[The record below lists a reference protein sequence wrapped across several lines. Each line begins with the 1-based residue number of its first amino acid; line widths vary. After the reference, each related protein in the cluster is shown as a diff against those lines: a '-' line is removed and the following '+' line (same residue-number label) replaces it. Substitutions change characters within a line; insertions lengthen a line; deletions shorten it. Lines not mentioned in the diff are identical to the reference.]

1 MRTKGKITSWND
13 EKGYG
18 FIAPVLGGERI
29 FIHINAFKDRSRR
42 PDIGQIVSY
51 DISSDKQGRSCASKA
66 TRVGDKVKKHKKNGN
81 LLVAASTVFISVVAI
96 AVLAGKLPP
105 IILAYYI
112 VISLITYALY
122 ASDKAAAKKGNW
134 RTSENTLHTFSFAG
148 GWPGALIAQ
157 EKLRHKSRKE
167 SFRFVF
173 WVTVLCNIAAFIWL
187 FTSTGVS
194 VLNAML

>member
-18 FIAPVLGGERI
+18 FISSISGGKRV

-51 DISSDKQGRSCASKA
+51 DISLDKQGRSCASKA

-81 LLVAASTVFISVVAI
+81 LSVAASTVFISVVAI
-96 AVLAGKLPP
+96 SVLAGKLSP
-105 IILAYYI
+105 IVLAYYM

-157 EKLRHKSRKE
+157 KKLRHKSRKE

-194 VLNAML
+194 ALKVML